1 MTFVQ
6 RMPVSPGARRVNP
19 LLPEDG
25 TFNEAHRNPL
35 PASHRN
41 ELAVRQ
47 TAANWE
53 SNESKRCAM
62 RFNFPQIGPL
72 SGGWQ
77 LLSRFPFASIF
88 PDSRRNGEEPE
99 FLPIPR
105 RDPLST
111 PFHKYDHV
119 CCVDF
124 RFRRGATRKHPP
136 KWGCDRGATKPEPKS
151 GATLRAAVLFGPDV
165 VAHMEY

>member
-1 MTFVQ
+1 MMFVQ

-53 SNESKRCAM
+53 SNEGKRCAM
-62 RFNFPQIGPL
+62 RFNFHQIGPL

-77 LLSRFPFASIF
+77 SLSRFPS
-88 PDSRRNGEEPE
+88 P
-99 FLPIPR
+99 
-105 RDPLST
+105 
-111 PFHKYDHV
+111 
-119 CCVDF
+119 
-124 RFRRGATRKHPP
+124 
-136 KWGCDRGATKPEPKS
+136 
-151 GATLRAAVLFGPDV
+151 LFGRT
-165 VAHMEY
+165 VAEMAKDRNFFRSLA

>member
-1 MTFVQ
+1 MMFVQ

-47 TAANWE
+47 TAASWE

-62 RFNFPQIGPL
+62 RFNFLKLGR
-72 SGGWQ
+72 SAAVG
-77 LLSRFPFASIF
+77 
-88 PDSRRNGEEPE
+88 N
-99 FLPIPR
+99 
-105 RDPLST
+105 
-111 PFHKYDHV
+111 
-119 CCVDF
+119 
-124 RFRRGATRKHPP
+124 RFRAFLRLYLCRTGVEKS
-136 KWGCDRGATKPEPKS
+136 KDRNFFRSSP
-151 GATLRAAVLFGPDV
+151 
-165 VAHMEY
+165 